1 MPPIELAER
10 LALLLALALFLGL
23 AFEET
28 YKREEPAVPGGIRT
42 FPLAALA
49 GAILYLTEP
58 HWVLAFCAGLLALS
72 VWLYAFLQ
80 LEPPPETGKTLVIP
94 VSNLL
99 AYALGPIALTQPF
112 WVAVGVTVAA
122 VLVIG
127 AREQMHGFVRLIPRD
142 EIITAGKFL
151 ILTGIVLPLVPDTR
165 LFAIASVTPFRIWLA
180 VVAVSGLSYLTYLVQ
195 RYRPAKGN
203 TVLPALLGGAYSST
217 ATTVVLARRLKETGI
232 RRPELSAG
240 IIAATSIMYPR
251 LAVIIGIFSPTLVV
265 ALLPGLGLL
274 FAVGAA
280 FSWWEWRK
288 VEPGSAQDLAIPTA
302 NPLQLTIAL
311 IFAVLFL
318 AVSLLTAWV
327 ESTFGETGIFA
338 LAALVGAS
346 DIDPF
351 VLNLAQG
358 GAPAMPASAVAAAV
372 LIAASA
378 NNVAKAAYAIGFG
391 GFAAAKRP
399 AMILVA
405 LALLGFLGAAGYL
418 Q

>member
-151 ILTGIVLPLVPDTR
+151 ILTGIVLPL
-165 LFAIASVTPFRIWLA
+165 
-180 VVAVSGLSYLTYLVQ
+180 
-195 RYRPAKGN
+195 AKF
-203 TVLPALLGGAYSST
+203 
-217 ATTVVLARRLKETGI
+217 I
-232 RRPELSAG
+232 
-240 IIAATSIMYPR
+240 
-251 LAVIIGIFSPTLVV
+251 
-265 ALLPGLGLL
+265 
-274 FAVGAA
+274 
-280 FSWWEWRK
+280 
-288 VEPGSAQDLAIPTA
+288 
-302 NPLQLTIAL
+302 
-311 IFAVLFL
+311 
-318 AVSLLTAWV
+318 
-327 ESTFGETGIFA
+327 
-338 LAALVGAS
+338 
-346 DIDPF
+346 
-351 VLNLAQG
+351 
-358 GAPAMPASAVAAAV
+358 
-372 LIAASA
+372 
-378 NNVAKAAYAIGFG
+378 
-391 GFAAAKRP
+391 
-399 AMILVA
+399 
-405 LALLGFLGAAGYL
+405 
-418 Q
+418 